1 MGQTCSLLICY
12 LSDSRQ
18 VQSHATFT
26 KQEKFIELLS
36 DQYLVVCISAGFLDM
51 GGIVS
56 VLHSG
61 ERLLRLN
68 LVAKQT
74 GNFMQNIMHNWKIFS
89 ALWTGFL
96 VVVRRKQ
103 NQ

>member
-1 MGQTCSLLICY
+1 
-12 LSDSRQ
+12 
-18 VQSHATFT
+18 
-26 KQEKFIELLS
+26 
-36 DQYLVVCISAGFLDM
+36 M

-56 VLHSG
+56 VLQSG

-74 GNFMQNIMHNWKIFS
+74 ENFMQNIMQNWKIFS

-96 VVVRRKQ
+96 WWSEENKINEPARIRITS
-103 NQ
+103 